1 MRLRC
6 TSAAYKGPGGN
17 QVIGVVYGVDGL
29 DGHID
34 AVFSGILWSKELSQL
49 GGVDAFVRMQESI
62 LCDCSGGREGGSS
75 RKRKFLGPTLAHQHR
90 FVIYIC
96 TRYSIWLFRIATTA
110 LWMWAAVS
118 FALCI

>member
-90 FVIYIC
+90 FVIYI
-96 TRYSIWLFRIATTA
+96 YAHAIVYGFSA
-110 LWMWAAVS
+110 
-118 FALCI
+118 